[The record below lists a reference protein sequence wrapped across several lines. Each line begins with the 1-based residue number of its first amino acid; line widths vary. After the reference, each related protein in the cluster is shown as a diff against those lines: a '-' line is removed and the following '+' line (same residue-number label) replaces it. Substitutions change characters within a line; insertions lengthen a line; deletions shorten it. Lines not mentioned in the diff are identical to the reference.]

1 MSQIFEIVQSLSGQ
15 RNCTTIPVPY
25 LDYFS
30 GDQQA
35 HALGAVLNQ
44 LVFWS
49 GKSDLNDGWFYK
61 EHSELAAEIR
71 GVSEDQ
77 VQRLV
82 NKICTRWL
90 PGVVEKAQ
98 RQVNGTKKTHYR
110 INGEALINVLFPA
123 TLDSAESRNGKRE
136 VAEPIPQNHGTE
148 NAEARNPNREV
159 AEPILY
165 TDHYSDHHKQ
175 ISNPSC
181 PDASLPDD
189 VKPVDDFKSVHPEA
203 VVFSTAKRQWGTQ
216 EDLTCAEWIHKRIRK
231 LYETAAESD
240 GEVVLP
246 KAPNWTAWAN
256 EVRLMRTQDGRTHNQ
271 ICTMFDRVS
280 RDPFWCRNIL
290 SPAKLRE
297 KWDELSLKLS
307 PTGGRTSRG
316 DDHCFKTSYQNTD
329 YSQVKADATSLLFN
343 STCRIS
349 NACGIVQCIYCS
361 VTRAE
366 WGRI

>member
-15 RNCTTIPVPY
+15 RNSITIPVPY

-148 NAEARNPNREV
+148 NAESRNPNREV

-181 PDASLPDD
+181 PDAESLS
-189 VKPVDDFKSVHPEA
+189 PVEEFLAKHPEA
-203 VVFSTAKRQWGTQ
+203 VTWNVPKRQWGSQ
-216 EDLTCAEWIHKRIRK
+216 DDLTCAEYLWGKIIAI
-231 LYETAAESD
+231 YEQAAESD
-240 GEVVLP
+240 GEVVRP
-246 KAPNWTAWAN
+246 KEPDWASWAN
-256 EVRLMRTQDGRTHNQ
+256 EVRLMVSQDGRTHKQ
-271 ICTMFDRVS
+271 ICTLFKRVNQDS
-280 RDPFWCRNIL
+280 FWCKNVL
-290 SPAKLRE
+290 SPSKLRE

-307 PTGGRTSRG
+307 VSMKQPTGDSPVARS
-316 DDHCFKTSYQNTD
+316 SYETVD
-329 YSQVKADATSLLFN
+329 YSLPEN
-343 STCRIS
+343 SGFRS
-349 NACGIVQCIYCS
+349 
-361 VTRAE
+361 
-366 WGRI
+366 

>member
-15 RNCTTIPVPY
+15 RNCITIPVPY

-110 INGEALINVLFPA
+110 INGEALINVLFPV

-148 NAEARNPNREV
+148 NVEPRNPNREV

-181 PDASLPDD
+181 PEASQPDAAS
-189 VKPVDDFKSVHPEA
+189 PVEQFLAKHPEA
-203 VVFSTAKRQWGTQ
+203 VIWNVPKRQWGSQ
-216 EDLTCAEWIHKRIRK
+216 DDLTCAEYLWGKIIAM
-231 LYETAAESD
+231 YEQAAESD
-240 GEVVLP
+240 GEVVRP
-246 KAPNWTAWAN
+246 KEPNWASWAN
-256 EVRLMRTQDGRTHNQ
+256 EVRLMVAQDGRTHKQ
-271 ICTMFDRVS
+271 ICALFKRANQDS
-280 RDPFWCRNIL
+280 FWRKNVL
-290 SPAKLRE
+290 SPSKLRE

-307 PTGGRTSRG
+307 VSMKQPTGDSPVARA
-316 DDHCFKTSYQNTD
+316 SYQTVD
-329 YSQVKADATSLLFN
+329 YALPEN
-343 STCRIS
+343 SGFRS
-349 NACGIVQCIYCS
+349 
-361 VTRAE
+361 
-366 WGRI
+366 

>member
-15 RNCTTIPVPY
+15 RNCITIPVPY

-110 INGEALINVLFPA
+110 INGEALINVLFPV

-148 NAEARNPNREV
+148 NVEPQNPNREV

-181 PDASLPDD
+181 PEASQPDAEKFLA
-189 VKPVDDFKSVHPEA
+189 KHPEA
-203 VVFSTAKRQWGTQ
+203 VTWNVPKRQWGSQ
-216 EDLTCAEWIHKRIRK
+216 DDLTCAEYLWGKIIAM
-231 LYETAAESD
+231 YEQAAESD
-240 GEVVLP
+240 GEVVRP
-246 KAPNWTAWAN
+246 KEPNWASWAN
-256 EVRLMRTQDGRTHNQ
+256 EVRLMVAQDGRTHKQ
-271 ICTMFDRVS
+271 ICALFKRANQDS
-280 RDPFWCRNIL
+280 FWCKNVL
-290 SPAKLRE
+290 SPSKLRE

-307 PTGGRTSRG
+307 VSMKQPTGDSPVARA
-316 DDHCFKTSYQNTD
+316 SYQTVD
-329 YSQVKADATSLLFN
+329 YSLPEN
-343 STCRIS
+343 SGFRS
-349 NACGIVQCIYCS
+349 
-361 VTRAE
+361 
-366 WGRI
+366 

>member
-15 RNCTTIPVPY
+15 RNCITIPVPY
-25 LDYFS
+25 LDLFS

-49 GKSDLNDGWFYK
+49 GKSNLNDGWFYK

-90 PGVVEKAQ
+90 PDVVQKAQ

-110 INGEALINVLFPA
+110 IDGEALISVLFPV
-123 TLDSAESRNGKRE
+123 TLGSAESRNGKRE
-136 VAEPIPQNHGTE
+136 VAEQVPQNHGTG
-148 NAEARNPNREV
+148 NAEARDPNREV

-175 ISNPSC
+175 ITNPSC
-181 PDASLPDD
+181 PDATLPDG
-189 VKPVDDFKSVHPEA
+189 PVSTDGFKSAHPEA
-203 VVFSTAKRQWGTQ
+203 VVYSAAKRQWGTQ

-231 LYETAAESD
+231 LYEVAAESD

-246 KAPNWTAWAN
+246 KEPNWTAWAN
-256 EVRLMRTQDGRTHNQ
+256 EVRLMRSHDGRTHSQ
-271 ICTMFDRVS
+271 ICAMFDRVS

-290 SPAKLRE
+290 SPSKLRE

-307 PTGGRTSRG
+307 SAGGRTSHDEG
-316 DDHCFKTSYQNTD
+316 GVFKSSFKDTD
-329 YSQVKADATSLLFN
+329 YSKIPDGFRGATS
-343 STCRIS
+343 
-349 NACGIVQCIYCS
+349 
-361 VTRAE
+361 
-366 WGRI
+366 

>member
-15 RNCTTIPVPY
+15 RNCITIPVPY

-110 INGEALINVLFPA
+110 INGEALINVLFPV
-123 TLDSAESRNGKRE
+123 TLDSAESRKGKRE

-181 PDASLPDD
+181 PEASQPDADSLS
-189 VKPVDDFKSVHPEA
+189 PVEQFLAKHPEA
-203 VVFSTAKRQWGTQ
+203 VTLNVPKRQWGSQ
-216 EDLTCAEWIHKRIRK
+216 DDLTCAEYLWGKIIAM
-231 LYETAAESD
+231 YEQAAESD
-240 GEVVLP
+240 GEVVRP
-246 KAPNWTAWAN
+246 KEPNWASWAN
-256 EVRLMRTQDGRTHNQ
+256 EVRLMVAQDGRTHKQ
-271 ICTMFDRVS
+271 ICALFKRANQDS
-280 RDPFWCRNIL
+280 FWCKNVL
-290 SPAKLRE
+290 SPSKLRE

-307 PTGGRTSRG
+307 VSMKQPAG
-316 DDHCFKTSYQNTD
+316 DSPVARASYQSVD
-329 YSQVKADATSLLFN
+329 YSLPEN
-343 STCRIS
+343 SGFRS
-349 NACGIVQCIYCS
+349 
-361 VTRAE
+361 
-366 WGRI
+366 

>member
-15 RNCTTIPVPY
+15 RNCITIPVPY
-25 LDYFS
+25 LDFFA

-90 PGVVEKAQ
+90 PDVVQKAQ

-110 INGEALINVLFPA
+110 INGEALIDVLFPP
-123 TLDSAESRNGKRE
+123 TLVSAESRNGKRE
-136 VAEPIPQNHGTE
+136 VAEPVTQNHGTE
-148 NAEARNPNREV
+148 NAEARDPNREV

-175 ISNPSC
+175 IIKPSC
-181 PDASLPDD
+181 PVAAQPDPAVVITDQAKQVLSHLNKTTGSRYQVCKSSLENIRARLADGFTPEELVLVVDYSVEKWGSDLKMAEYLRPSTLFLPSKFPGYLQSASKWDSAGRPARDTWGQRSKLPDSAVFRSSHQD
-189 VKPVDDFKSVHPEA
+189 VAYTIPEG
-203 VVFSTAKRQWGTQ
+203 F
-216 EDLTCAEWIHKRIRK
+216 
-231 LYETAAESD
+231 
-240 GEVVLP
+240 
-246 KAPNWTAWAN
+246 
-256 EVRLMRTQDGRTHNQ
+256 
-271 ICTMFDRVS
+271 
-280 RDPFWCRNIL
+280 
-290 SPAKLRE
+290 
-297 KWDELSLKLS
+297 
-307 PTGGRTSRG
+307 RG
-316 DDHCFKTSYQNTD
+316 
-329 YSQVKADATSLLFN
+329 
-343 STCRIS
+343 
-349 NACGIVQCIYCS
+349 
-361 VTRAE
+361 
-366 WGRI
+366 

>member
-15 RNCTTIPVPY
+15 RNSITIPVPY
-25 LDYFS
+25 LDFFS

-90 PGVVEKAQ
+90 PDAVEKAQ

-110 INGEALINVLFPA
+110 INGEALIAALFP
-123 TLDSAESRNGKRE
+123 DPMGSAESRNGKRE
-136 VAEPIPQNHGTE
+136 VAEQVPQNHGTE
-148 NAEARNPNREV
+148 AVESRNPNREV

-175 ISNPSC
+175 ISNPSSPAAAQQDDDKQPKDFLSRH
-181 PDASLPDD
+181 PDAVVYD
-189 VKPVDDFKSVHPEA
+189 VK
-203 VVFSTAKRQWGTQ
+203 KRQWGRAD
-216 EDLTCAEWIHKRIRK
+216 DLTCAKWIWHLVRK
-231 LYETAAESD
+231 LYEKAAEEDSTVTIPED
-240 GEVVLP
+240 P
-246 KAPNWTAWAN
+246 DWALWSN
-256 EVRLMRTQDGRTHNQ
+256 DIRLMCIQDGRDHKQ
-271 ICTMFDRVS
+271 ICELYRRVWH
-280 RDPFWCRNIL
+280 DAFWKKNIKC
-290 SPAKLRE
+290 PAKLRVQ
-297 KWDELSLKLS
+297 WDEVSLKLS
-307 PTGGRTSRG
+307 PAANQQPARE
-316 DDHCFKTSYQNTD
+316 DKAFKSTHSQVD
-329 YSQVKADATSLLFN
+329 YSLPE
-343 STCRIS
+343 
-349 NACGIVQCIYCS
+349 NAGFRS
-361 VTRAE
+361 
-366 WGRI
+366 

>member
-15 RNCTTIPVPY
+15 RNCITIPVPY

-148 NAEARNPNREV
+148 NAESRNPNREV

-181 PDASLPDD
+181 PDASHPDAVGISSD
-189 VKPVDDFKSVHPEA
+189 LLSRHPTA
-203 VVFSTAKRQWGTQ
+203 VVYSAAKRQWGSQ
-216 EDLTCAEWIHKRIRK
+216 EDLTCAEWIWSRIIR
-231 LYETAAESD
+231 LYEQAAESD
-240 GEVVLP
+240 GEVVRP
-246 KAPNWTAWAN
+246 KTPNWSAWAN
-256 EVRLMRTQDGRTHNQ
+256 EVRLMCAQDGRNHRQ
-271 ICTMFDRVS
+271 ICELFGRAN
-280 RDPFWCRNIL
+280 RDPFWCKNIL

-307 PTGGRTSRG
+307 ATAGSRHEIRE
-316 DDHCFKTSYQNTD
+316 DPLFKAKYECDT
-329 YSQVKADATSLLFN
+329 
-343 STCRIS
+343 RIPD
-349 NACGIVQCIYCS
+349 GF
-361 VTRAE
+361 R
-366 WGRI
+366 G

>member
-15 RNCTTIPVPY
+15 RNSITIPVPY

-136 VAEPIPQNHGTE
+136 VAEPI
-148 NAEARNPNREV
+148 
-159 AEPILY
+159 LY

-175 ISNPSC
+175 IINPSC
-181 PDASLPDD
+181 PVAPQPDPEVLITDNAILVLTHLNQVSGSRYQKSKTSLENIRARLREGYTVSDLTLVIDLKHEHWNGNDAQYQYMRPETLFGPKKFEGYLQSGLRWDKKGRPPRESWGEKKHDPM
-189 VKPVDDFKSVHPEA
+189 KFGPVDTKIPEG
-203 VVFSTAKRQWGTQ
+203 F
-216 EDLTCAEWIHKRIRK
+216 
-231 LYETAAESD
+231 
-240 GEVVLP
+240 
-246 KAPNWTAWAN
+246 
-256 EVRLMRTQDGRTHNQ
+256 
-271 ICTMFDRVS
+271 
-280 RDPFWCRNIL
+280 
-290 SPAKLRE
+290 
-297 KWDELSLKLS
+297 
-307 PTGGRTSRG
+307 RG
-316 DDHCFKTSYQNTD
+316 
-329 YSQVKADATSLLFN
+329 
-343 STCRIS
+343 
-349 NACGIVQCIYCS
+349 
-361 VTRAE
+361 
-366 WGRI
+366 

>member
-15 RNCTTIPVPY
+15 RNCITIPVPY

-110 INGEALINVLFPA
+110 IDGEALINVLFPSM
-123 TLDSAESRNGKRE
+123 LDSAESRNGKRE

-148 NAEARNPNREV
+148 TAESRNHNREV

-181 PDASLPDD
+181 PEASQPDAEGLS
-189 VKPVDDFKSVHPEA
+189 PVEQFLAKHPEA
-203 VVFSTAKRQWGTQ
+203 VTWNVPNRQWGSQ
-216 EDLTCAEWIHKRIRK
+216 DDLTCAEYLWGKIIAM
-231 LYETAAESD
+231 YEQAAESD
-240 GEVVLP
+240 GEVARP
-246 KAPNWTAWAN
+246 KEPNWASWAN
-256 EVRLMRTQDGRTHNQ
+256 EVRLMVTQDGRTHKQ
-271 ICTMFDRVS
+271 ICALFKRANKDS
-280 RDPFWCRNIL
+280 FWRKNVL
-290 SPAKLRE
+290 SPSKLRE

-307 PTGGRTSRG
+307 VSMKQPTGDSPVARA
-316 DDHCFKTSYQNTD
+316 SYQTVD
-329 YSQVKADATSLLFN
+329 YSLPEN
-343 STCRIS
+343 SGFRS
-349 NACGIVQCIYCS
+349 
-361 VTRAE
+361 
-366 WGRI
+366 